1 MSDDRP
7 LKSAF
12 ELAMERLRQK
22 DRDEGIEESEP
33 LSEAQKERISE
44 LRREAG
50 AKLAEIE
57 ILHGKDL
64 AAAGGDPEK
73 IREREERYRIDRARV
88 ESRLED
94 SIAKVRR
101 RG

>member
-7 LKSAF
+7 LRSAY
-12 ELAMERLRQK
+12 ELAMERLRRQ
-22 DRDEGIEESEP
+22 DHDEGVEEPEP
-33 LSEAQKERISE
+33 LSPAQKERIAE
-44 LRREAG
+44 LRREAS
-50 AKLAEIE
+50 AKLAELE

-73 IREREERYRIDRARV
+73 IREREEKYRIDRGRV
-88 ESRLED
+88 ESRLAD
-94 SIAKVRR
+94 AVAKVRR